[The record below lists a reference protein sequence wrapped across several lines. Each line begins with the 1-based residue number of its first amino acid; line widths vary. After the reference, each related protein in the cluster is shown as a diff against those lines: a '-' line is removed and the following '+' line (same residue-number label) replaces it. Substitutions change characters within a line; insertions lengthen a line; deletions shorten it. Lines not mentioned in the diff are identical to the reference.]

1 MDTLKIAL
9 FSLLMPI
16 ITLLTCGL
24 IMCYHQPTLEMLII
38 LTTNTLTMIL
48 FVVGFLLIL
57 NKKEKNQIKGEIK
70 NE

>member
-24 IMCYHQPTLEMLII
+24 IMCYQPTLEMLII

-57 NKKEKNQIKGEIK
+57 NKKEKNQIKGE
-70 NE
+70 

>member
-1 MDTLKIAL
+1 
-9 FSLLMPI
+9 
-16 ITLLTCGL
+16 
-24 IMCYHQPTLEMLII
+24 MCYQPTLEMLII

-57 NKKEKNQIKGEIK
+57 NKKEKNQIKGELK